1 MEILENN
8 INNLKNKRLNEL
20 NMENF
25 YTPADEDR
33 YFNYLYNYVLS
44 SVTDDGVV
52 FDHIKE
58 EKFYTKERVTGV
70 TDIYGSI
77 TCIVPERET
86 LFDEMVCI
94 HEISHLISIL
104 NSPNNDKSKYRE
116 VIPYFNE
123 YEYLRQIH
131 SFFSSYYETYREN
144 DAIIRARALDD
155 QVSDKRRKRNESF
168 ILAYELLKKRKRNYN
183 ITSLNRINA
192 KTLTLEKDLKRKGYK
207 L

>member
-1 MEILENN
+1 MEKLN
-8 INNLKNKRLNEL
+8 INIRNLKDKRLNEL

-25 YTPADEDR
+25 YSPANEDR
-33 YFNYLYNYVLS
+33 YYNYLYNYVLS
-44 SVTDDGVV
+44 SVTDDGVI

-58 EKFYTKERVTGV
+58 EKFYTKKRVTGV
-70 TDIYGSI
+70 TDIYDSV

-86 LFDEMVCI
+86 LLDEMVCI

-104 NSPNNDKSKYRE
+104 NTPNNDKSLYRE

-123 YEYLRQIH
+123 YEYLKQIH

-144 DAIIRARALDD
+144 DAIMRARELDN
-155 QVSDKRRKRNESF
+155 QVSNERKRRNESF
-168 ILAYELLKKRKRNYN
+168 ILAYELLKKRRNNYN
-183 ITSLNRINA
+183 INSLNRTNA
-192 KTLTLEKDLKRKGYK
+192 KSLTLEKDLKRKGYK

>member
-1 MEILENN
+1 MEKLEKN
-8 INNLKNKRLNEL
+8 IINLKKKRLNEL

-25 YTPADEDR
+25 YSPADEDR
-33 YFNYLYNYVLS
+33 YYEFLYNYVLS
-44 SVTDDGVV
+44 SVKDDGVI

-70 TDIYGSI
+70 TDIYGDV
-77 TCIVPERET
+77 TCIVPERKN

-104 NSPNNDKSKYRE
+104 NTPNNDKSPYRE

-123 YEYLRQIH
+123 YEYLKQIH
-131 SFFSSYYETYREN
+131 RFFASYYETYREN
-144 DAIIRARALDD
+144 DAILRARALNGQESD
-155 QVSDKRRKRNESF
+155 QRRKRNESF
-168 ILAYELLKKRKRNYN
+168 ILAYELLKKRRDNYK
-183 ITSLNRINA
+183 IFDLNKTNA
-192 KTLTLEKDLKRKGYK
+192 KSLTLEKDLKRKGYK